1 MEETDR
7 VMSDGTSAAA
17 DSTFAHLP
25 ATIPV
30 TLRREGQSH
39 GEVSTHMTLWCPP
52 LDMLLG
58 DRTGSECFEYSL

>member
-17 DSTFAHLP
+17 DSTFALLL

-39 GEVSTHMTLWCPP
+39 P
-52 LDMLLG
+52 
-58 DRTGSECFEYSL
+58 